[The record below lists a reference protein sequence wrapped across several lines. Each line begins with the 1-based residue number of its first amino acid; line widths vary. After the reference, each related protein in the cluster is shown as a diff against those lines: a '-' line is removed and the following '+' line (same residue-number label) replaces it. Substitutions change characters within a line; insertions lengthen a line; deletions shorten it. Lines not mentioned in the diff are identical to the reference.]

1 MKALLEFIERRIGI
15 ALKES
20 QRSSLEAKLKSLMKE
35 RGWGEE
41 ELLRILRTSDLS
53 SPCWEA
59 LLGEITVKETA
70 FFRDPKQF
78 EALEEILPEI
88 AAIRGDVNVWC
99 AGCATGEEP
108 YSVAMVAEKV
118 LPRGKVYILGTD
130 IDPAALRAAEE
141 GVYKERSLRLLPRD
155 FGRHFERLPDGRYRL
170 SQEIKERVEFRSF
183 NLFQDPYPLPPG
195 RKWDII
201 LCRNVLIYFRREALP
216 EIISKFESVLE
227 EGGYLFLG
235 YSESLLGISENFIS
249 VNRKGALL
257 YRKEPKE
264 LKIDRKP
271 GRLKRRREIKPEFD
285 LEELVKLSEEG
296 LRRERWEEAEEL
308 LRRVLNFKDLPYA
321 HALLAYSRAMRGDEE
336 GALSECRKLLSLD
349 PSSFEAH
356 LIQALLLWKKG
367 KLEEAEREIRSAL
380 YTRIR
385 SPSAHFLL
393 AAVLEEEGRKEEA
406 ARSYENALLL
416 LEKGERDL
424 LVDLL
429 DGDLLRRAYKVGIE
443 KRRR

>member
-1 MKALLEFIERRIGI
+1 MRALLEFIERRTGI
-15 ALKES
+15 ALKEN

-41 ELLRILRTSDLS
+41 ELLRILKASDLS

-130 IDPAALRAAEE
+130 IDPAALKAAEE
-141 GVYKERSLRLLPRD
+141 GVYRERSLRLLPRD
-155 FGRHFERLPDGRYRL
+155 FERHFERLPDGRYRL
-170 SQEIKERVEFRSF
+170 SREIKKKVEFRSF
-183 NLFQDPYPLPPG
+183 NLLQDPYPLPPG

-201 LCRNVLIYFRREALP
+201 LCRNVLIYLRREALP
-216 EIISKFESVLE
+216 EIISKFEAVLE

-235 YSESLLGISENFIS
+235 YSESLFGISENFIL

-264 LKIDRKP
+264 LKI
-271 GRLKRRREIKPEFD
+271 GRELERPDFD
-285 LEELVKLSEEG
+285 LEELVKLSEEA
-296 LRRERWEEAEEL
+296 LRRERWEEAEGL
-308 LRRVLNFKDLPYA
+308 LLKVLNFKDLPYA
-321 HALLAYSRAMRGDEE
+321 RALLAYSRAMRGDEE

-356 LIQALLLWKKG
+356 LVQALLLWKKG

-380 YTRIR
+380 YAKIR
-385 SPSAHFLL
+385 SPSAHLLL

-416 LEKGERDL
+416 LERGERDL
-424 LVDLL
+424 LADLL
-429 DGDLLRRAYKVGIE
+429 AGDLRGKNERKE
-443 KRRR
+443 KAR